1 MAWFGK
7 SDVRRWPG
15 TQRRRPAGGGRC
27 GRLTRVSRTAFG
39 GIVPIIVC
47 NAIYSAGLR
56 PVVWSMGRIQTAV
69 LGTFGRSV
77 TCLRNRKNINFVREP
92 AAIAWTYGQVPEA
105 IRSGRRFHTRG
116 DNARGV
122 SVRACLELFRFC
134 QSRESAR
141 DGLPRRRIPRPSA
154 RPRPDYRRRCN
165 STPPGDLAPPLAS
178 SELSPGVCLQPFGA
192 PAGEFSL
199 HLIIGSAV
207 IRLHR

>member
-69 LGTFGRSV
+69 LGKFGRSV

-134 QSRESAR
+134 QSGGSAR
-141 DGLPRRRIPRPSA
+141 GGLPQ
-154 RPRPDYRRRCN
+154 PDYRRRCN
-165 STPPGDLAPPLAS
+165 STHPGDLAPPLAS
-178 SELSPGVCLQPFGA
+178 SEPSPGVCLQPFGT

-199 HLIIGSAV
+199 HLIIRTAL